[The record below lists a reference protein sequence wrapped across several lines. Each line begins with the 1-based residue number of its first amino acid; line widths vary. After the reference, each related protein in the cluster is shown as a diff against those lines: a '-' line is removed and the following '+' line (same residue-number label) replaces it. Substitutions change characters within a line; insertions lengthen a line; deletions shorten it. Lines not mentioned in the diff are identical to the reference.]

1 MNPYS
6 RYERDVR
13 CERNLDV
20 AAGEEPERPP
30 RERVLVGV
38 RTKHR
43 REGRQ
48 QRRLIAPPLQ
58 RALLHKSNTLDHSD
72 VHAAGLDRQFA
83 SDSGE
88 DDVAMTA
95 LLLTANAGYAQTA
108 TCKAQASEKHLAGA
122 ALSSFMKK
130 CQTDAQ
136 KACDT
141 SAADKKLA
149 GAAKNS
155 FTKKCVTD
163 AVGT

>member
-1 MNPYS
+1 MEADA
-6 RYERDVR
+6 RRERQVPR
-13 CERNLDV
+13 QGNLDV
-20 AAGEEPERPP
+20 APGEQPKRPS
-30 RERVLVGV
+30 RERVFVGV

-95 LLLTANAGYAQTA
+95 LLLKYTA
-108 TCKAQASEKHLAGA
+108 
-122 ALSSFMKK
+122 
-130 CQTDAQ
+130 
-136 KACDT
+136 
-141 SAADKKLA
+141 
-149 GAAKNS
+149 
-155 FTKKCVTD
+155 V
-163 AVGT
+163 